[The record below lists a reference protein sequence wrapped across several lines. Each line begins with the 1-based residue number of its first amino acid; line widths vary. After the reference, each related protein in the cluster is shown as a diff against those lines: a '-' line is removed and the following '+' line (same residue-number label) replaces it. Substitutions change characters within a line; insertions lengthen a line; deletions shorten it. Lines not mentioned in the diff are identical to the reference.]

1 MSDIDTCPHCSGMLV
16 TVRGY
21 DQVNCLSCNFV
32 YGWYD
37 WLELFANKEK
47 FVQTGNGTVA
57 KRLREL
63 GEEE

>member
-1 MSDIDTCPHCSGMLV
+1 MNDIDTCPHCSGMLA

-37 WLELFANKEK
+37 WLGLFE
-47 FVQTGNGTVA
+47 
-57 KRLREL
+57 
-63 GEEE
+63 